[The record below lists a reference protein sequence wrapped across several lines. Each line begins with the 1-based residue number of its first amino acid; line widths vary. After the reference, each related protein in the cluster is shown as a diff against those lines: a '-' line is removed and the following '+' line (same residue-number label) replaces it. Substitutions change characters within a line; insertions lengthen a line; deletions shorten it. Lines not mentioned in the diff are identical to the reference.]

1 MATYAYDLNGNK
13 ITKTLENG
21 TTASYIYDNASQLTR
36 VKHMKSA
43 TNIAQFDYTLNA
55 VGNRTAKNASGAIPN
70 VNESYTY
77 DAIDQVTAVSKPG
90 DVQTF
95 AYDPTGNRTAVT
107 STGSSPGVG
116 SYTTNA
122 LNQYTAAAGDVLLY
136 DTKGNL
142 TTQGLTASYSYDSKN
157 RLLGAT
163 KGSNTMLVSYDYR
176 NRPVSRTINGT
187 ATYFIYD
194 GWSLIGE
201 YNVSGALLQ
210 KYIHGVNID
219 EILAK
224 IDSTGTVFYHQDGLG
239 STVALTNSS
248 GALLESYQYDVFGKA
263 TISDNSALP
272 IASSAFSNRFMFTGR
287 EWIAEVGLYDYRNR
301 VYSAELGRFIQSDP
315 IRFDAGDVNIYRYV
329 FNGPADSIDPLGLA
343 DLRSFSSQELQSTA
357 TKVEGGQKMVMDVAK
372 SGNPQNL
379 ADAIANKTVEQA
391 TPASGSKNPVVNAFE
406 KDPIDTVKGLSAH
419 VIAQIANAID
429 GAFLDNP
436 GNFYNYWGMI
446 EVWRHQ
452 EMLDQIRAELESRSH
467 DCN

>member
-1 MATYAYDLNGNK
+1 LKEISAGGPPPLATYAYDLNGNR

-21 TTASYIYDNASQLTR
+21 TTASYIYDNASQLTQ

-43 TNIAQFDYTLNA
+43 STIAQFDYTLNA

-90 DVQTF
+90 DAQTF

-116 SYTTNA
+116 PYTTNA

-176 NRPVSRTINGT
+176 NRPVSRSINGT

-194 GWSLIGE
+194 DWSLIGE

-210 KYIHGVNID
+210 KYIHGIKID

-248 GALLESYQYDVFGKA
+248 GALIESYQYDVFGKV
-263 TISDNSALP
+263 TISDNSGSP
-272 IASSAFSNRFMFTGR
+272 IANSAFSNRCMFTGR

-301 VYSAELGRFIQSDP
+301 VYSVELGRFLQTDP
-315 IRFDAGDVNIYRYV
+315 IRFEAGDVNLDRYV
-329 FNGPADSIDPLGLA
+329 SNNGVNATDPYGRMGLLGVFAAKGLLGAISGTIAAYTNELIKQISSGEDIDPCKLKKAAAAGAIGGAIGGLIGDPLVGGAMGGFVAGGIEGLGA
-343 DLRSFSSQELQSTA
+343 R
-357 TKVEGGQKMVMDVAK
+357 
-372 SGNPQNL
+372 
-379 ADAIANKTVEQA
+379 
-391 TPASGSKNPVVNAFE
+391 
-406 KDPIDTVKGLSAH
+406 
-419 VIAQIANAID
+419 
-429 GAFLDNP
+429 
-436 GNFYNYWGMI
+436 
-446 EVWRHQ
+446 
-452 EMLDQIRAELESRSH
+452 
-467 DCN
+467 

>member
-1 MATYAYDLNGNK
+1 LKEISAGGPPPLATYAYDLNGNR

-36 VKHMKSA
+36 VIHMKSA

-90 DVQTF
+90 DAQTF

-142 TTQGLTASYSYDSKN
+142 TTQGLSASYNYDSKN

-163 KGSNTMLVSYDYR
+163 KGSNTMAVTYDYR
-176 NRPVSRTINGT
+176 NRPVSRSINGT

-201 YNVSGALLQ
+201 YNVSGTLLQ

-224 IDSTGTVFYHQDGLG
+224 IDSTGTVFYQQDGLG

-248 GALLESYQYDVFGKA
+248 GALLESYQYDVFGKV
-263 TISDNSALP
+263 TILDNSALP
-272 IASSAFSNRFMFTGR
+272 IASSAFANRFLYTRR

-301 VYSAELGRFIQSDP
+301 VYSADLGRFIQTDP
-315 IRFDAGDVNIYRYV
+315 IRFDAGDVNLYRYV
-329 FNGPADSIDPLGLA
+329 ANNAVNLTDPFGLILIGIRGSGPQKPNSPKGSNFHFNKGIEELGGTVFSRDEKNEMIDAIKKAKKECPDEEINEMGIDVDHMILIDP
-343 DLRSFSSQELQSTA
+343 
-357 TKVEGGQKMVMDVAK
+357 V
-372 SGNPQNL
+372 
-379 ADAIANKTVEQA
+379 TV
-391 TPASGSKNPVVNAFE
+391 TNWISKNFGGEDA
-406 KDPIDTVKGLSAH
+406 
-419 VIAQIANAID
+419 
-429 GAFLDNP
+429 LDVP
-436 GNFYNYWGMI
+436 KK
-446 EVWRHQ
+446 
-452 EMLDQIRAELESRSH
+452 
-467 DCN
+467 C

>member
-1 MATYAYDLNGNK
+1 
-13 ITKTLENG
+13 
-21 TTASYIYDNASQLTR
+21 LTR

-77 DAIDQVTAVSKPG
+77 DAIDQVTGASKPG
-90 DVQTF
+90 DAQTF

-122 LNQYTAAAGDVLLY
+122 LNQYSAFAGDVLLY

-142 TTQGLTASYSYDSKN
+142 TTQGLSASYNYDSKN
-157 RLLGAT
+157 RLLGAM
-163 KGSNTMLVSYDYR
+163 KGSNTMSVAYDYR

-224 IDSTGTVFYHQDGLG
+224 IDTTGTVFYHQDGLG

-287 EWIAEVGLYDYRNR
+287 EWIAEAGLYDYRNR
-301 VYSAELGRFIQSDP
+301 VYSAELGRFIQTDP
-315 IRFDAGDVNIYRYV
+315 IRFDAGDVNFYRYV
-329 FNGPADSIDPLGLA
+329 GNNAVNGIDPLALSSLFPYGTNAIKNLGSAAAKLGPLAKGAGLGGFALGYLANYDKFLECLDKAA
-343 DLRSFSSQELQSTA
+343 DNLG
-357 TKVEGGQKMVMDVAK
+357 K
-372 SGNPQNL
+372 NL
-379 ADAIANKTVEQA
+379 AKCCPTDTECQALAYAIYASESANCAQT
-391 TPASGSKNPVVNAFE
+391 
-406 KDPIDTVKGLSAH
+406 
-419 VIAQIANAID
+419 QIANSLGADGIAAAISN
-429 GAFLDNP
+429 GLNFLFP
-436 GNFYNYWGMI
+436 G
-446 EVWRHQ
+446 
-452 EMLDQIRAELESRSH
+452 SK
-467 DCN
+467 